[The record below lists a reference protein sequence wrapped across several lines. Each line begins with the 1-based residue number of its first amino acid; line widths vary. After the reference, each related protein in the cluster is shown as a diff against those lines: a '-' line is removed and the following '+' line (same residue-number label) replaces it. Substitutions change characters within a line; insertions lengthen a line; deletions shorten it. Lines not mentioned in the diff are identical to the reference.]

1 MIPVSYNL
9 RNLAVRKT
17 TTAATVL
24 GLALVVFIF
33 AGVQMLATGITK
45 TMGRSADADA
55 ALVLRKGST
64 AELESVIDAPNVNLI
79 INDQTLPQPASGPRG
94 VGETVVVIL
103 LDKIGT
109 TGISNATIRGI
120 KPEGLEFRKGIK
132 IVAGRAPTPGADEA
146 IVGNALRGRFKGLD
160 LEQSFELK
168 KNRMVKV
175 VGVFSDGASSNESEV
190 WTDLDTVRTAF
201 RREGFV
207 SSVRVRLPPEKFDA
221 FKASI
226 ESNRQ
231 LNLQVLKEAQYFE
244 KQSEG
249 SSQFI
254 TGMGLMIAV
263 LFSVGAMLGAMITM
277 HAAVAN
283 RQREIGT
290 LRALG
295 FGRRAILFS
304 FLLESVLI
312 ALIGGAIG
320 VAASMAMGLVKFS
333 MVNFAS
339 WSEIVFS
346 FDPTPGIIIGSLIF
360 ATVMGVLGGLFPA
373 IRAARVSPIDAMRA

>member
-45 TMGRSADADA
+45 TLGRSADHDA
-55 ALVLRKGST
+55 ALVLRKGAT
-64 AELESVIDAPNVNLI
+64 AEIESVIEAPNVNLI
-79 INDQTLPQPASGPRG
+79 INDLTVPQPASGPRG
-94 VGETVVVIL
+94 VGEIVVVIL
-103 LDKIGT
+103 LDKVGT

-146 IVGNALRGRFKGLD
+146 IIGNALRGRFKGLD

-190 WTDLDTVRTAF
+190 WTDVDTVRTAF

-254 TGMGLMIAV
+254 TAMGLMIAV
-263 LFSVGAMLGAMITM
+263 LFSIGAMLGAMITM

-320 VAASMAMGLVKFS
+320 VAASMAMSLVKFS

-346 FDPTPGIIIGSLIF
+346 FDPTPGIIIGSLVF
-360 ATVMGVLGGLFPA
+360 ATVMGVLGGLLPA

>member
-9 RNLAVRKT
+9 RNLTVRKT

-33 AGVQMLATGITK
+33 AGVQMLANGITK
-45 TMGRSADADA
+45 TLGRSADADT
-55 ALVLRKGST
+55 ALVLRKGAT
-64 AELESVIDAPNVNLI
+64 AELESVIEAPNVNLI

-94 VGETVVVIL
+94 VGEIVVVIL

-120 KPEGLEFRKGIK
+120 KPEGLEFRKDIK

-146 IVGNALRGRFKGLD
+146 IIGNALRGRFKGLD

-221 FKASI
+221 YKASI

-231 LNLQVLKEAQYFE
+231 LNLQVLKEAQYYE

-254 TGMGLMIAV
+254 SAMGFMIAF

-295 FGRRAILFS
+295 FGRGAILLS

-346 FDPTPGIIIGSLIF
+346 FDPTPGIIIGSLVF
-360 ATVMGVLGGLFPA
+360 ATLMGVLGGLFPA
-373 IRAARVSPIDAMRA
+373 IRAARVSPVDAMRA

>member
-1 MIPVSYNL
+1 MIPVSYNI
-9 RNLAVRKT
+9 RNLAVRKA

-45 TMGRSADADA
+45 TLGRSADRDA
-55 ALVLRKGST
+55 ALVLRKGSM
-64 AELESVIDAPNVNLI
+64 AELESVIEEPNVNLV
-79 INDQTLPQPASGPRG
+79 INDQTVPQPASGPRG
-94 VGETVVVIL
+94 VGEIVVVIL

-120 KPEGLEFRKGIK
+120 KPEGIEFRKGIK
-132 IVAGRAPTPGADEA
+132 IVAGRVPTPGADEA
-146 IVGNALRGRFKGLD
+146 IIGNALRGRFKGLD

-175 VGVFSDGASSNESEV
+175 VGVFSDGGSSTESEV
-190 WTDLDTVRTAF
+190 WTDIDTVRTSF

-207 SSVRVRLPPEKFDA
+207 SSIRMRIPPEKFDA
-221 FKASI
+221 FKSSI

-231 LNLQVLKEAQYFE
+231 LNMQVLQEAQYYE

-249 SSQFI
+249 SSVFI
-254 TGMGLMIAV
+254 RAMGTMIAV
-263 LFSVGAMLGAMITM
+263 LFSFGAMLGAMITM

-295 FGRRAILFS
+295 FGRGAILSS

-320 VAASMAMGLVKFS
+320 VGASLAMGLVKFS

-346 FDPTPGIIIGSLIF
+346 FDPTPGIIIGSLVF
-360 ATVMGVLGGLFPA
+360 ATAMGVLGGFFPA
-373 IRAARVSPIDAMRA
+373 IRAARVSPIEAMRA